1 MALVKVKE
9 KYQVTLPADVR
20 KKAGVAVGDVLEAK
34 AQGKKITFIPTSV
47 IDRDIAI
54 SLREFREGKGHGPFK
69 SAKEAIR
76 LLHREAKRLKKK
88 SALGNTPLGAQR
100 PDRRKNV

>member
-9 KYQVTLPADVR
+9 KYRVTLPAEVR
-20 KKAGVAVGDVLEAK
+20 HKAGVAVGDVLEAK
-34 AQGKKITFIPTSV
+34 VNGNKITLIPKSV
-47 IDRDIAI
+47 VDRDIAI

-76 LLHREAKRLKKK
+76 FLHREAKRLKKK
-88 SALGNTPLGAQR
+88 SA
-100 PDRRKNV
+100 

>member
-9 KYQVTLPADVR
+9 KFQVTLPAEIR
-20 KKAGVAVGDVLEAK
+20 KKANLSVGELLEAK
-34 AQGKKITFIPTSV
+34 VEGKKITLIPKSV
-47 IDRDIAI
+47 VDRDIAI

-76 LLHREAKRLKKK
+76 SLHREAKKLKKK
-88 SALGNTPLGAQR
+88 TA
-100 PDRRKNV
+100 